1 MGYQFDFS
9 FLTTHWR
16 DIADGVW
23 LILRVAVAT
32 IVFWFL
38 LGAVLVVVRT
48 EVLVWRPRAGAESM
62 HKGKEHVEAAF
73 WLALFFRPLRCLVIL
88 RQSLERIYPSLII
101 RPGRKDPFSGSYE
114 RSHGPETFTGCCHE

>member
-1 MGYQFDFS
+1 MDYQFDFS

-38 LGAVLVVVRT
+38 LGAVSVIVRT
-48 EVLVWRPRAGAESM
+48 EVLVWRPRAGVESM
-62 HKGKEHVEAAF
+62 HKGKGTIEAAF
-73 WLALFFRPLRCLVIL
+73 WLELFCRRLLCLVIL
-88 RQSLERIYPSLII
+88 PQSVERMYPSLIV
-101 RPGRKDPFSGSYE
+101 RPGLKDAFSGCYE
-114 RSHGPETFTGCCHE
+114 RSHGPETFTG